1 MTTHQ
6 QSRTTSTASATQ
18 DTVAAPDSA
27 APDSA
32 ALLSEIGARPIP
44 EFDGVHDI
52 WPRGDRLRA
61 IRAAATQY
69 KKRFIQQGQVRAVQS
84 VDVAGAPYPVNYAF
98 DNAVTVPSLPL
109 ITMINRMIV
118 VQYDDWNGRPR
129 TLVFE
134 PTVPA
139 GSAEAPFYSNLQ
151 KLVDKIPG
159 GALASKVILKYFN
172 EPDVALSKVGLTPQD
187 VDFCTFDHL
196 HVQDPRMI
204 LGSTETIPGDSAP
217 REPLF
222 GDARMLV
229 HRRELATLENLHPMQ
244 WAWYVEDGL
253 VGVDRDKFA
262 VFDGDIELG
271 PGIALLWT
279 PGHTDGN
286 HSLVINTPD
295 GVWVSSENG
304 ISLDNWQPELSK
316 IPGVRRYH
324 EQFGREICP
333 NANTLEDALDQYDS
347 MIKEKTMA
355 DRCPA
360 DPRWL
365 QILPSTEL
373 APWKRFWPVVPTYCH
388 GGISYGRI
396 ESGLKEKK

>member
-1 MTTHQ
+1 MVQ
-6 QSRTTSTASATQ
+6 QAHRTD
-18 DTVAAPDSA
+18 DTDLAA
-27 APDSA
+27 
-32 ALLSEIGARPIP
+32 IGARVIP
-44 EFDGVHDI
+44 EFEGVHEV
-52 WPRGDRLRA
+52 WPRGERLRA
-61 IRAAATQY
+61 VRESAAAYKERFTAQGRIRA
-69 KKRFIQQGQVRAVQS
+69 VRS
-84 VDVAGAPYPVNYAF
+84 VDIAAAPYPVKFAF
-98 DNAVTVPSLPL
+98 DNAVSVPTLPL
-109 ITMINRMIV
+109 ISMINRMLV
-118 VQYDDWNGRPR
+118 VQYDDWNGTPR

-139 GSAEAPFYSNLQ
+139 GSAEAPFYRNLK
-151 KLVDKIPG
+151 KLTGKIPG
-159 GALASKVILKYFN
+159 GHLLEKVILEYYN
-172 EPDVALSKVGLTPQD
+172 EPGDVLATVGLRAED
-187 VDFCTFDHL
+187 IDFCTFDHL

-204 LGSTETIPGDSAP
+204 LGSTEVIDGEP
-217 REPLF
+217 RPRRALF

-229 HRRELATLENLHPMQ
+229 HSRELATLRSLHPMQ
-244 WAWYVEDGL
+244 WAWYVDGGL
-253 VGVDRDKFA
+253 DGVDPGKF
-262 VFDGDIELG
+262 VTFDGDIELG

-333 NANTLEDALDQYDS
+333 NANTLEDSLDQYDS

-355 DRCPA
+355 DPCRN

-373 APWKRFWPVVPTYCH
+373 APWKRFWPVVPTYVH
-388 GGISYGRI
+388 GGIAYGEI
-396 ESGLKEKK
+396 EAGLK

>member
-1 MTTHQ
+1 MTTQ
-6 QSRTTSTASATQ
+6 QQPAQQKMTDTQ
-18 DTVAAPDSA
+18 DTARTI
-27 APDSA
+27 
-32 ALLSEIGARPIP
+32 EQIGARAIP

-52 WPRGDRLRA
+52 WPRGDRLEA
-61 IRAAATQY
+61 VRAAATEY
-69 KKRFIQQGQVRAVQS
+69 KKRFVQQGQVRAVKS
-84 VDVAGAPYPVNYAF
+84 VDVAGAPYPVSYGF
-98 DNAVTVPSLPL
+98 DNAVSVPSLPL
-109 ITMINRMIV
+109 ITMINRMVV

-139 GSAEAPFYSNLQ
+139 GSAEAPFYNNLQ
-151 KLVDKIPG
+151 KLIDKVPF

-172 EPDVALSKVGLTPQD
+172 EPDVALTKVGLKPED

-204 LGSTETIPGDSAP
+204 LGSSQTIAGETSP

-222 GDARMLV
+222 GDAKMLT
-229 HRRELATLENLHPMQ
+229 HRRELATLESLHPMQ

-253 VGVDRDKFA
+253 DGVDRDKFA
-262 VFDGDIELG
+262 LFDGDIELG

-316 IPGVRRYH
+316 IPGVRAYH
-324 EQFGREICP
+324 EQYGREIIP
-333 NANTLEDALDQYDS
+333 NSNTLEDSLDQYDS

-355 DRCPA
+355 DPCKD

-388 GGISYGRI
+388 GGIAYGQI
-396 ESGLKEKK
+396 ESGLKDKK

>member
-1 MTTHQ
+1 MTTQQ
-6 QSRTTSTASATQ
+6 QSTEQNMTDPQ
-18 DTVAAPDSA
+18 DTKRT
-27 APDSA
+27 
-32 ALLSEIGARPIP
+32 LEQIGARSIP

-52 WPRGDRLRA
+52 WPRGDRLEA
-61 IRAAATQY
+61 VRAAATEY
-69 KKRFIQQGQVRAVQS
+69 KKRFVQQGQVRAVKS
-84 VDVAGAPYPVNYAF
+84 VDVAGAPYPVKYAF
-98 DNAVTVPSLPL
+98 DNAVSVPSLPL
-109 ITMINRMIV
+109 ITMINRMVV

-151 KLVDKIPG
+151 KMVDKIPF
-159 GALASKVILKYFN
+159 GAMASKVILKYFN
-172 EPDVALSKVGLTPQD
+172 EPDVALAKVGLSPED

-204 LGSTETIPGDSAP
+204 LGSSQTIPGEASP

-222 GDARMLV
+222 GDAKILT
-229 HRRELATLENLHPMQ
+229 HRREFATLESLHPMQ

-253 VGVDRDKFA
+253 EGVDLDKFA
-262 VFDGDIELG
+262 LFDGDIELG

-286 HSLVINTPD
+286 HSLVVNTPD

-316 IPGVRRYH
+316 IPGVRSYH

-355 DRCPA
+355 DPCTD

-388 GGISYGRI
+388 GGIEYGQI
-396 ESGLKEKK
+396 ESGLKDKK